1 MEQVK
6 LLGFWY
12 SPFTHRVEWALKIKG
27 VKYEYIE
34 EDRYNKS
41 PLLLESNPI
50 YKKVPVLIHNGK
62 PICDSMV
69 ILEYIDETFEGPSIL
84 PKDSHDRA
92 LARFWAKFL
101 DDKVVTV
108 VNAFLRKG
116 EEQEKAKQEVCE
128 MLKILDNELK
138 DKTFFVANK
147 FGYADIVANLV
158 GLWLGVFQEGSG
170 VELVTSEKF
179 PNFCGWRDDP
189 FSHRVEW
196 ALNIKDVK
204 YEYIEEDRN
213 NKSSLLLQSN
223 PIHKKIPVLIH
234 NGKPICESMVIVE
247 YIDETFEGP
256 SILPKDPYDRALAH
270 FWAKFLDDKY
280 YRDCCRCVVTM
291 VNTFLRKGEEKEVC
305 EMLKVLDNELKDK
318 KLFVGDKFGFAD
330 MAANFVGLWLGIFQ
344 EASGIV
350 LITSE
355 KISNFCAWRD
365 EYVNCSQ
372 VKEYLPP
379 RNDEL
384 LAFFQGRVHT
394 YAAASASTLK

>member
-12 SPFTHRVEWALKIKG
+12 SPFSHRVEWALKIKG
-27 VKYEYIE
+27 
-34 EDRYNKS
+34 
-41 PLLLESNPI
+41 
-50 YKKVPVLIHNGK
+50 
-62 PICDSMV
+62 
-69 ILEYIDETFEGPSIL
+69 
-84 PKDSHDRA
+84 
-92 LARFWAKFL
+92 
-101 DDKVVTV
+101 
-108 VNAFLRKG
+108 
-116 EEQEKAKQEVCE
+116 
-128 MLKILDNELK
+128 
-138 DKTFFVANK
+138 
-147 FGYADIVANLV
+147 
-158 GLWLGVFQEGSG
+158 
-170 VELVTSEKF
+170 
-179 PNFCGWRDDP
+179 
-189 FSHRVEW
+189 
-196 ALNIKDVK
+196 VK

-256 SILPKDPYDRALAH
+256 SILPKDPYDRALAR
-270 FWAKFLDDKY
+270 FWAKFLDDK
-280 YRDCCRCVVTM
+280 VVTM

-350 LITSE
+350 LVTSE
-355 KISNFCAWRD
+355 KFSNFCAWRD

-384 LAFFQGRVHT
+384 LAFFQGQVRT

>member
-12 SPFTHRVEWALKIKG
+12 SPFTNRVEWALKLKG

-41 PLLLESNPI
+41 SLLLESNPV
-50 YKKVPVLIHNGK
+50 YKKVPVLIHNDK

-84 PKDSHDRA
+84 PKDPYDRA

-116 EEQEKAKQEVCE
+116 EENEKAKEEVCE

-138 DKTFFVANK
+138 DKKFFVGNK
-147 FGYADIVANLV
+147 FGIADIVANLV

-179 PNFCGWRDDP
+179 SNFCG
-189 FSHRVEW
+189 
-196 ALNIKDVK
+196 
-204 YEYIEEDRN
+204 
-213 NKSSLLLQSN
+213 
-223 PIHKKIPVLIH
+223 
-234 NGKPICESMVIVE
+234 
-247 YIDETFEGP
+247 
-256 SILPKDPYDRALAH
+256 
-270 FWAKFLDDKY
+270 
-280 YRDCCRCVVTM
+280 
-291 VNTFLRKGEEKEVC
+291 
-305 EMLKVLDNELKDK
+305 
-318 KLFVGDKFGFAD
+318 
-330 MAANFVGLWLGIFQ
+330 
-344 EASGIV
+344 
-350 LITSE
+350 
-355 KISNFCAWRD
+355 WRD

-372 VKEYLPP
+372 VKEYLP
-379 RNDEL
+379 RRDDL
-384 LAFFQGRVHT
+384 LAFFQAFTRAQ
-394 YAAASASTLK
+394 AAASASTQK